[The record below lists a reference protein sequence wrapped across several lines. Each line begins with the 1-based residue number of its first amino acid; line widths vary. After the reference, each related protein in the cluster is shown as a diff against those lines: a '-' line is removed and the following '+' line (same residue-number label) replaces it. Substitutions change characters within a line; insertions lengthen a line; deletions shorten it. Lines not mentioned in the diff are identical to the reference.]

1 MRIADKMN
9 YDQINSNISK
19 NRSEMSNLQNQAATQ
34 KRVTKPSDDPVAA
47 SRVLFS
53 KTEQHGV
60 DQFIKNMNYAKS
72 FLDFSEQ
79 ALGELS
85 EVLMRAKELAISQSD
100 DASSS
105 PQSRRIVATEVGQ
118 LFDQSIQIGNRK
130 LGERFIF
137 GGYKTNEAPFT
148 IDGTYHG
155 DRGEMKI
162 HIDKD
167 SFLPMNMPG
176 NVVFQGVGL
185 SKDGAGFRTEKQA
198 RTVEEFREQKEKQK
212 EVESGQYESKA
223 QDTNKEVLTRA
234 PASLR
239 TLDLGKDAKSEL
251 AGGHETDYSTMNSQ
265 DDSGINVMETLKK
278 LKTALMANDKEGV
291 QESLDRI
298 DASLQQVVMARTQLG
313 SRVMAID
320 STLNSLN
327 ASNVDLKTNIS
338 QLEDADAFQVISDI
352 NKTQDTL
359 QATMATSGKLM
370 QKSLMDFISG

>member
-1 MRIADKMN
+1 MRVADKMN
-9 YDQINSNISK
+9 YDQVNSNIAK
-19 NRSEMSNLQNQAATQ
+19 NRTEMSGLQNQAATQ

-53 KTEQHGV
+53 KTEQRGV

-79 ALGELS
+79 GLGELS

-100 DASSS
+100 DAGASA
-105 PQSRRIVATEVGQ
+105 QSRRIVATEVGQ
-118 LFDQSIQIGNRK
+118 LFDQSVQIGNRK
-130 LGERFIF
+130 LGERYIY
-137 GGYKTNEAPFT
+137 GGYQTNTPPF
-148 IDGTYHG
+148 DLEGNYKG

-185 SKDGAGFRTEKQA
+185 SKDGTGFRSEKQA
-198 RTVEEFREQKEKQK
+198 RSVTEFQEQKVQIAESKERSETVE
-212 EVESGQYESKA
+212 VEENQEAVG
-223 QDTNKEVLTRA
+223 RG

-239 TLDLGKDAKSEL
+239 PLQLGHDAKSEL
-251 AGGHETDYSTMNSQ
+251 AGGHVVEAGSIGDDDNS
-265 DDSGINVMETLKK
+265 GVNVLETLKK
-278 LKTALMANDKEGV
+278 FKTSLMANDKAGV

-298 DASLQQVVMARTQLG
+298 DEALQQVIMSRTQLG

-320 STLNSLN
+320 NTLNSLQT
-327 ASNVDLKTNIS
+327 SNVDLKTNIS
-338 QLEDADAFQVISDI
+338 QLEDADVFEVISNI

-359 QATMATSGKLM
+359 QATLSTSGKLI
-370 QKSLMDFISG
+370 QKSLMDFIS